1 MRRLAAYLCHV
12 GFLAA
17 LAALALKAVLPG
29 PRGDVTLS
37 RGECAELAGETFV
50 LKDFRVEKYPSGK
63 PSQFV
68 SDIHFVPKVE
78 HASIS
83 VNHPLRRNGFWLYQ
97 TSYDAAH
104 ERYTVLTA
112 YEDPWLPL
120 AVIAGA
126 CLLLG
131 TGIYAVL
138 CAAGPRP
145 AGEGG
150 RRAPLALRL
159 VAAAALT
166 ALPVFVIGRALM
178 RPEPMPAL
186 QSPFLLPHVGAYLVS
201 YVILFFAAFGM
212 FTRWIGAAFFL
223 MTLGL
228 VLGAAWG
235 KVCWTDWWQYDPKEM
250 WSLATWLAFALHLH
264 FRRRWML
271 WAGAVLI
278 VLTLTWVNV
287 SRLFA
292 GMHSYA

>member
-1 MRRLAAYLCHV
+1 MRKLSAYLCHV
-12 GFLAA
+12 GFLLA
-17 LAALALKAVLPG
+17 LAALALKALLPG
-29 PRGDVTLS
+29 PRGEVTLS
-37 RGECAELAGETFV
+37 KGECAELGGETFV

-68 SDIHFVPKVE
+68 SEIHFVPKVE
-78 HASIS
+78 HATVS
-83 VNHPLRRNGFWLYQ
+83 VNHPLRRNGLWLYQ

-104 ERYTVLTA
+104 ESFTVLTA

-120 AVIAGA
+120 AVVAGI
-126 CLLLG
+126 CLLAG
-131 TGIYAVL
+131 TGLYAIMSFTS
-138 CAAGPRP
+138 PPQTMP
-145 AGEGG
+145 A
-150 RRAPLALRL
+150 RRIPPALRI
-159 VAAAALT
+159 AAALALA

-201 YVILFFAAFGM
+201 YVMLFFAAFGM
-212 FTRWIGAAFFL
+212 FARWIGAAFFL

-250 WSLATWLAFALHLH
+250 WSLATWLAFALYLH
-264 FRRRWML
+264 FRRRWIL
-271 WAGAVLI
+271 WAGAALI

-292 GMHSYA
+292 GLHSYA